1 MTAVAPPRAA
11 VRDPGRGESGER
23 TSSRDRALTS
33 ARDSLLEIGTTRT
46 TMVEVARRSGVG
58 RTTLYRHWKDV
69 SALFADLLTREL
81 SAAVDSLTAEP
92 RDADHLAEVVCDI
105 AEELRTDPML
115 DALRRHESELLA
127 VYLLHRL
134 GTAQRHLIDLLRG
147 SLEQVIATDPRL
159 AGRDADR
166 TAHTLYLAV
175 QGAVLSGPLAA
186 PLADPRAW
194 RAELDLLVRGYL
206 RI

>member
-33 ARDSLLEIGTTRT
+33 ARDSLLEIGTRRT

-81 SAAVDSLTAEP
+81 SAAVDS
-92 RDADHLAEVVCDI
+92 RS
-105 AEELRTDPML
+105 EEHT
-115 DALRRHESELLA
+115 SELQSRFDL
-127 VYLLHRL
+127 VCRLL
-134 GTAQRHLIDLLRG
+134 
-147 SLEQVIATDPRL
+147 LEKKK
-159 AGRDADR
+159 
-166 TAHTLYLAV
+166 
-175 QGAVLSGPLAA
+175 
-186 PLADPRAW
+186 
-194 RAELDLLVRGYL
+194 
-206 RI
+206 